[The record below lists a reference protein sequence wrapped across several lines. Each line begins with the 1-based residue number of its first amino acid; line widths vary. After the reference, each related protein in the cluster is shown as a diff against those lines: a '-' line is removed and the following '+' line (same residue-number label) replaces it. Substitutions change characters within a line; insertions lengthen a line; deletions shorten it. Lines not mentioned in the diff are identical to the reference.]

1 MSAIDDLRKS
11 LQTLK
16 DSGNKINLR
25 QIAIHADVAPS
36 YLNKEEAKEVRNEI
50 LDAEKE
56 WKRSKS
62 IQDLEQELENTKN
75 KLKKANNKI
84 KKLEEISSSDQ
95 QDIIEVLIKKLDEL
109 YNENDKLKK
118 DLRIERENNST
129 EQTEEIRFDEETGEI
144 ISGVKFK

>member
-118 DLRIERENNST
+118 DLKIERENNST